1 VCDARCC
8 TLVSTSEMW
17 WRGASVSIAGTA
29 ARDVLLKVYETMS
42 RRMAGCSICH
52 SDIRIGRRR
61 VGIRFGVVT
70 LAAVRN
76 FRSFGYEKA

>member
-1 VCDARCC
+1 
-8 TLVSTSEMW
+8 
-17 WRGASVSIAGTA
+17 VSIAGTA